1 MISKAEIEYL
11 KKVNGVRKKMGLEI
25 DIDQCNEHTFLL
37 AISNANKNNN
47 KTDK

>member
-1 MISKAEIEYL
+1 MISKAEIEFL

-37 AISNANKNNN
+37 AISNAKKNN
-47 KTDK
+47 KKIDR